1 MELTDKLKGIPT
13 FYYFNSDHSE
23 TTNDHMSR
31 NLKNLEVNYKRV
43 STSKYTKENVKKWVG
58 LLSDAREYKL
68 PIATAALSITI
79 LETLKKWY
87 EDTDEEQ
94 VIVSRDNIDF
104 GIIQYWPFDWSDLME
119 KIPYDWDC
127 FLVGFES
134 TSQIPCYLH
143 PIIPGHNFSV
153 AVLNRRYVRKLLR
166 LHCVDGKY
174 KLVSRIADQN
184 FGFRSGTPDYFIGHC
199 GKTYCM
205 PLFPTHTDFV
215 KKGTKKYVLSKA
227 CRLAYYQW
235 WRSDS
240 DLEIEGQHNKHSF
253 EELFTYGK
261 PNDYGMIKTIP
272 TKVLFEMVEIKK

>member
-1 MELTDKLKGIPT
+1 MELKDTVKGMPKV
-13 FYYFNSDHSE
+13 YYFNSNESKACF
-23 TTNDHMSR
+23 DHMDR
-31 NLKNLEVNYKRV
+31 NLGNLDLQNKRI
-43 STSKYTKENVKKWVG
+43 STSKYGKYNVKEWVNK
-58 LLSDAREYKL
+58 LIDAKKYKL
-68 PIATAALSITI
+68 PISTAAYSITV
-79 LETLKKWY
+79 LEFLKDWY
-87 EDTDEEQ
+87 DNTDEQ
-94 VIVSRDNIDF
+94 TLVLCRDNIDF
-104 GIIQYWPFDWSDLME
+104 GIIKYWPFTWEELMS
-119 KIPYDWDC
+119 KLPYDWDC

-174 KLVSRIADQN
+174 KLVNKIADQN
-184 FGFRSGTPDYFIGHC
+184 FGFRSGTPDYFVGHC

-240 DLEIEGQHNKHSF
+240 DLEIQGQHNKHSF

-261 PNDYGMIKTIP
+261 PNDFGMIKAIP
-272 TKVLFEMVEIKK
+272 TKVLFEIVK